1 MPTDVQTNLSQ
12 YVPPEINDTLN
23 SVQNPKAFGDQLVN
37 TGKQIVKT
45 TLLNAV
51 DILKREIEAIVIKK
65 INLEINHT
73 LNLQKLENDSKPT
86 QVIVGVGTVEVLPP
100 VLDNEIILYDEN
112 EKAIGTAYTLAVAAE
127 NKNYEDA
134 KKLLDKQQKDL
145 QTKLENIIL
154 GPYKKIKTKYLD
166 YKAKQKVKKNRT
178 DEEKKR
184 ANNEKIKQFAQFVL
198 KSLSTIIAQVIT
210 RQVIKII
217 TDNDNLQKLV
227 DQTNVI
233 IEEATTLEALNQARV
248 ARNSCIN
255 AINRQENKIR
265 ALLKILTVTK
275 RIADVLNAVILVLA
289 VIPPGLPIIAKA
301 LTILYEF
308 TRRIVSGLRTILS
321 IVIPMLES
329 AIEVLED
336 LKRQLRELNQLLEER
351 TLEFLDDL
359 ELSDY
364 LDQILK
370 SSSDPL
376 SDINR
381 LPGESDEDYY
391 DRLRN
396 SQSLLDYLGKRN
408 LDLSQDDLKNQ
419 LSNLNPSGLQSL
431 ANRIQDPNANQFG
444 EYKGFKFAI
453 KEENDPKFVV
463 KGNKRHYAVA
473 INKLGVEILKSAF
486 SFTLDPQQLVEQL
499 KIIIDQRNLQG

>member
-1 MPTDVQTNLSQ
+1 MAGVQTNLSEF
-12 YVPPEINDTLN
+12 VPQDVNNTLN

-37 TGKQIVKT
+37 AGKQIVKT

-51 DILKREIEAIVIKK
+51 DLLKREIEAIVIRK

-73 LNLQKLENDSKPT
+73 LNLKKLENDSKPS
-86 QVIVGVGTVEVLPP
+86 QIIVGVGTVEVLPP
-100 VLDNEIILYDEN
+100 VLDNEIIIYDEN
-112 EKAIGTAYTLAVAAE
+112 EKPIGTEYTLAVAAE
-127 NKNYEDA
+127 NRSYEAA

-145 QTKLENIIL
+145 QEKLENILL
-154 GPYKKIKTKYLD
+154 GPYRKIKNKFLD
-166 YKAKQKVKKNRT
+166 YKAKKKQKQNRT
-178 DEEKKR
+178 KSEKQR
-184 ANNEKIKQFAQFVL
+184 ANREKTKQFAQFVF
-198 KSLSTIIAQVIT
+198 KSLSTIIAQTIT
-210 RQVIKII
+210 KQVIKII
-217 TDNDNLQKLV
+217 ADNDNLQRLV
-227 DQTNVI
+227 DQTNAI
-233 IEEATTLEALNQARV
+233 IEAATTLETLNQARV

-255 AINRQENKIR
+255 TINKQESKIR
-265 ALLKILTVTK
+265 ALLKIFQVTK
-275 RIADVLNAVILVLA
+275 RIADVLNAVVLLLA

-301 LTILYEF
+301 LTILHEF

-329 AIEVLED
+329 AIEILED

-351 TLEFLDDL
+351 TLELLDDL

-364 LDQILK
+364 LDQIFK

-396 SQSLLDYLGKRN
+396 SQSLLDYLGRRN
-408 LDLSQDDLKNQ
+408 LNLNESDLKNQ
-419 LSNLNPSGLQSL
+419 LNNLNPSGLQAL
-431 ANRIQDPNANQFG
+431 ANQIQNPNANQFG
-444 EYKGFKFAI
+444 EYKGFRFAI

-463 KGNKRHYAVA
+463 RGNKRHYAVA
-473 INKLGVEILKSAF
+473 INKLGVEILKSES

-499 KIIIDQRNLQG
+499 KLIIDQRNLQG

>member
-1 MPTDVQTNLSQ
+1 MATDVQTNLSQ
-12 YVPPEINDTLN
+12 YVPPEINNTLN

-65 INLEINHT
+65 INLEINHV

-86 QVIVGVGTVEVLPP
+86 QVIIGVGTVEVLPP
-100 VLDNEIILYDEN
+100 VLDNEITLQGEN
-112 EKAIGTAYTLAVAAE
+112 ERPIGTAYILAVAAE

-134 KKLLDKQQKDL
+134 KKLLNKQQEDL
-145 QTKLENIIL
+145 QKRLINIVS
-154 GPYKKIKTKYLD
+154 PYKQIEAKFKD
-166 YKAKQKVKKNRT
+166 YKAKLKIKKNQANK
-178 DEEKKR
+178 EKSLADK
-184 ANNEKIKQFAQFVL
+184 EKIKQFAQFVF

-217 TDNDNLQKLV
+217 TDSDNLQRLV

-255 AINRQENKIR
+255 AINRQENKIK
-265 ALLKILTVTK
+265 ALLKILKVTK
-275 RIADVLNAVILVLA
+275 TIADVLNAVILVLA

-381 LPGESDEDYY
+381 LSGESDEDYY

-408 LDLSQDDLKNQ
+408 LDLSESDLKNQ

-453 KEENDPKFVV
+453 KEENDSKFVV

>member
-1 MPTDVQTNLSQ
+1 M
-12 YVPPEINDTLN
+12 N
-23 SVQNPKAFGDQLVN
+23 S
-37 TGKQIVKT
+37 
-45 TLLNAV
+45 
-51 DILKREIEAIVIKK
+51 IE
-65 INLEINHT
+65 
-73 LNLQKLENDSKPT
+73 P
-86 QVIVGVGTVEVLPP
+86 
-100 VLDNEIILYDEN
+100 
-112 EKAIGTAYTLAVAAE
+112 
-127 NKNYEDA
+127 NKNLNQAFFSPGDDC
-134 KKLLDKQQKDL
+134 LNHIIDL
-145 QTKLENIIL
+145 IR
-154 GPYKKIKTKYLD
+154 
-166 YKAKQKVKKNRT
+166 KAKTHLDICVFTISDDRIS
-178 DEEKKR
+178 R
-184 ANNEKIKQFAQFVL
+184 ALLRAKHEGL
-198 KSLSTIIAQVIT
+198 E
-210 RQVIKII
+210 IKII

-227 DQTNVI
+227 DQTNAI
-233 IEEATTLEALNQARV
+233 IEAATTLEALNQARV

-255 AINRQENKIR
+255 VINKQESKIR
-265 ALLKILTVTK
+265 ALLKILNVTK
-275 RIADVLNAVILVLA
+275 TIADVLNAVILVLA

-408 LDLSQDDLKNQ
+408 LDLSENDLKNQ
-419 LSNLNPSGLQSL
+419 LNSLNPLGLQSL

-463 KGNKRHYAVA
+463 RGNKRHYAVA
-473 INKLGVEILKSAF
+473 INKLGVEILKSAS

-499 KIIIDQRNLQG
+499 KIIIDQQDLQG

>member
-65 INLEINHT
+65 INLEINHI
-73 LNLQKLENDSKPT
+73 LNLQKIQNDSKPT
-86 QVIVGVGTVEVLPP
+86 QVIIGVGTVEVLPP
-100 VLDNEIILYDEN
+100 VLNEAE
-112 EKAIGTAYTLAVAAE
+112 YTLAVTVE
-127 NKNYEDA
+127 NVNYETA
-134 KKLLDKQQKDL
+134 KNLLNKQQEDL
-145 QTKLENIIL
+145 QKRLINIVQ
-154 GPYKKIKTKYLD
+154 GPYKQIEAKYKD
-166 YKAKQKVKKNRT
+166 YKARQKVKKARPT
-178 DEEKKR
+178 AEKNR
-184 ANNEKIKQFAQFVL
+184 ANREKIKQFAQFAL

-210 RQVIKII
+210 KQVIKII

-227 DQTNVI
+227 DQTNAI
-233 IEEATTLEALNQARV
+233 IEAATTLEALNQARV

-255 AINRQENKIR
+255 VINKQESKIR
-265 ALLKILTVTK
+265 ALLKILNVTK
-275 RIADVLNAVILVLA
+275 TIADVLNAVILVLA

-408 LDLSQDDLKNQ
+408 LDLSENDLKNQ
-419 LSNLNPSGLQSL
+419 LNSLNPLGLQSL

-463 KGNKRHYAVA
+463 RGNKRHYAVA
-473 INKLGVEILKSAF
+473 INKLGVEILKSAS

-499 KIIIDQRNLQG
+499 KIIIDQQDLQG